1 MVAGPSC
8 RMFLSPGLLTRY
20 ALCRPRLMARGQV
33 RCLRSGLRF
42 LFLVMSAMT
51 RARAARACSGGKSRA
66 DGPADDAQGAL
77 ELDPVRVDPGAGGG
91 GADQGA
97 ERVAGQQVAPD
108 LLLDQ
113 VRAPRAEHPAGTAQA
128 CLELGVAGLVFP
140 ALVVGTSERLRRGRP
155 EAGDGGDQD
164 EELVLAVALPVR
176 DVVLDHPH
184 VPCLVLLQCPAAPG
198 RGDQ

>member
-77 ELDPVRVDPGAGGG
+77 EPDPVRVDPGAGGG

-97 ERVAGQQVAPD
+97 ERVVGQQVAPD

-113 VRAPRAEHPAGTAQA
+113 LRAAGPQHLARPPQV
-128 CLELGVAGLVFP
+128 CLELGISGLM
-140 ALVVGTSERLRRGRP
+140 L
-155 EAGDGGDQD
+155 
-164 EELVLAVALPVR
+164 
-176 DVVLDHPH
+176 
-184 VPCLVLLQCPAAPG
+184 
-198 RGDQ
+198 

>member
-33 RCLRSGLRF
+33 RCLRPGLRF

-51 RARAARACSGGKSRA
+51 RARAVRACSACSGGKSRA

-77 ELDPVRVDPGAGGG
+77 EPDPVRVDPGAGGG
-91 GADQGA
+91 SADQGA
-97 ERVAGQQVAPD
+97 ERVVGQQVAPD

-140 ALVVGTSERLRRGRP
+140 ALVVGARERLRRGRP
-155 EAGDGGDQD
+155 DIGAGGDQD
-164 EELVLAVALPVR
+164 DELVLA
-176 DVVLDHPH
+176 
-184 VPCLVLLQCPAAPG
+184 
-198 RGDQ
+198 

>member
-1 MVAGPSC
+1 MASRMVAGPSC

-33 RCLRSGLRF
+33 RCLRPGLRF

-51 RARAARACSGGKSRA
+51 PARAARACSGGESRA

-97 ERVAGQQVAPD
+97 ERVVGQQVAQISCSIRSGLPGRST
-108 LLLDQ
+108 LPG
-113 VRAPRAEHPAGTAQA
+113 PRRH
-128 CLELGVAGLVFP
+128 
-140 ALVVGTSERLRRGRP
+140 
-155 EAGDGGDQD
+155 
-164 EELVLAVALPVR
+164 VLSWALPVSCSQR
-176 DVVLDHPH
+176 WW
-184 VPCLVLLQCPAAPG
+184 
-198 RGDQ
+198 